1 MLLRDNEF
9 DSLEELCA
17 YFEREVVEVKEE
29 LLECG
34 YIYDEEQRQVKA
46 GVRRGERLEVRSKRE
61 KETQI
66 ASPWVTVFAICF
78 FMFLGSKT
86 TSYLKSSCA
95 NSWRLRRQVWNSCAV
110 PSDS

>member
-1 MLLRDNEF
+1 MDRLPKDPFMLVSSINMLLRDNEF

-46 GVRRGERLEVRSKRE
+46 LS
-61 KETQI
+61 
-66 ASPWVTVFAICF
+66 
-78 FMFLGSKT
+78 
-86 TSYLKSSCA
+86 
-95 NSWRLRRQVWNSCAV
+95 
-110 PSDS
+110 